1 MFTKLDFTHT
11 DGDGKILLGLKD
23 ENGEL
28 IGSCSLT
35 KEQAL
40 DAIAELA
47 IAIRDEYGPF
57 NGIKV

>member
-1 MFTKLDFTHT
+1 MLTKLDFTHS
-11 DGDGKILLGLKD
+11 DGEGKILLGLKD
-23 ENGEL
+23 ESGEL
-28 IGSCSLT
+28 IGSCTLT

-40 DAIAELA
+40 DAMAELA